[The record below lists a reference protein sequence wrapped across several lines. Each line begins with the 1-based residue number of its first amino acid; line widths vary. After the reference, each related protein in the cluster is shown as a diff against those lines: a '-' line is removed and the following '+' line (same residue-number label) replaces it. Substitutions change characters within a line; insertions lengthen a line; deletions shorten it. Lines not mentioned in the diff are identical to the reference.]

1 MNVLDIYCSRKN
13 SPTPEMP
20 KGGWFGSVYFTKN
33 RHLLKTLKK
42 TMTLQYNYC
51 YKVVKKVT
59 NFN

>member
-20 KGGWFGSVYFTKN
+20 KEGWFGSVYFTKN

-51 YKVVKKVT
+51 YKVVKRGK
-59 NFN
+59 